1 MGHSATVAILDV
13 RPELLD
19 ALSALRDRV
28 ADARFP
34 LPLPGAERARRTR
47 QELLAQLDDYLVPR
61 LKAPEAPLLAV
72 VGGSTGAGKSTLVNS
87 LIGRRVSDA
96 GVLRPTTRTPVLVC
110 HPQDRAWFAD
120 PRVLPGLA
128 RAWAPRPRTAADA
141 DGEERPD
148 GNDEEREAEETR
160 LWLRL
165 ETDDTLPRG
174 LALLDAPDIDSLV
187 SRNRELA
194 AELLCAAD
202 IWILVTTASRYADA
216 VPWHLL
222 RTAKEYDV
230 TLATVLD
237 RVPHQIAEDVSQH
250 YAALL
255 TRAGLGDVPRFTV
268 PELPES
274 AGAGGLLPHT
284 AVAALGS
291 WLAHCAE
298 DPAARH
304 QAAQRT
310 VSGVLG
316 SLGNRLPE
324 LAGASAAQHA
334 AAVRLTRHVDKA
346 YDEAESRVQ
355 EAVGAG
361 ALLTGDALASWRGY
375 PDCGPAAL
383 LCALAESLAVQLR
396 TEVATADERT
406 LDAWR
411 GDRAGAVLT
420 EDADPEAAADDA
432 AERIEDAVD
441 TWGFTVNRL
450 AHQSVRGSAEG
461 VDPQH
466 AAALIAVAVLGG
478 RKGTVAGERLASLV
492 GAQAALRA
500 GDRAREE
507 LDRLVGDVLDAERE
521 LRVLPVDALDVTAA
535 QQASLIAELS
545 VVQKSYGLQER

>member
-304 QAAQRT
+304 QAARRT
-310 VSGVLG
+310 VTGVLG

-334 AAVRLTRHVDKA
+334 AAVRLTRHVDNA

-361 ALLTGDALASWRGY
+361 ALLAGDALASWRGY

-396 TEVATADERT
+396 TEVAAADERT

-478 RKGTVAGERLASLV
+478 RKGTVAGEQLASLV

-507 LDRLVGDVLDAERE
+507 LDRLVGEVLDAERE